1 MALTKEEQLLELR
14 VTGLAEIQKAKEA
27 IAAQEKQ
34 LLLYHEALQAG
45 VISQTKYEQQV
56 IMTAAATKHY
66 SATIEAHQKHTRDY
80 SQNMMALGYVFND
93 FFSVTGGIQ
102 QRLNAIANN
111 MPMLLAGFGAL
122 GGVLG
127 ALLPVIGMLGPALWA
142 AMKEWNG
149 SVDHG
154 MSLIDDL
161 KEKIKEL
168 EKNPA
173 KLAVD
178 MRRLEDAKE
187 MLDKLQAGIAE
198 FKRVEAERP
207 ATEKEA
213 GGVVAEIIREEV
225 GGERAT
231 ATLREQ
237 FTAEKTRGDVTL
249 TRLENEAPQVL
260 AEAQTAEAKA
270 RAFVG
275 SDPGTL
281 AARAGEEAVARA
293 KRSRLKDIE
302 QERQKRQIAINDD
315 AEAAGGDLLK
325 RAREGD
331 PLAIEELGN
340 RIEAA
345 GLSETEGG
353 QDSILMEAGANIR
366 NARSNLEIKRKD
378 KIAREN
384 WEKEKA
390 EASAAE
396 TKRAA
401 DEAEQVQR
409 NEADAA
415 QVIAEDR
422 AKQSGIE
429 ATRAKHDAQ
438 GRTERQ
444 RRIKE
449 QVDAASGTELGEQ
462 ATAAAGIY
470 RAQGGYTD
478 ERGRKHKLDEPAQV
492 ADLMSQ
498 LEKRLQAMN
507 PKADKGETRE
517 AALAMANRAF
527 ATVDAGK
534 AAGESGAGIASD
546 AVAKYMET
554 IQRTN
559 AEQAAELQR
568 VNALFGSG
576 AAAAE
581 QQRMMM
587 ENRFRAQQVQSFSY
601 LGGAW

>member
-1 MALTKEEQLLELR
+1 MLTKEEQLLELR
-14 VTGLAEIQKAKEA
+14 VTGLADIEKAKKAIRDEEA
-27 IAAQEKQ
+27 AIRDAREELRKKTITHADYEAAVKRSAAAVAASNQTIAA
-34 LLLYHEALQAG
+34 A
-45 VISQTKYEQQV
+45 QTQ
-56 IMTAAATKHY
+56 
-66 SATIEAHQKHTRDY
+66 TRDY
-80 SQNMMALGYVFND
+80 RQNMMALGYVFND

-111 MPMLLAGFGAL
+111 MPMLLAGAGAL
-122 GGVLG
+122 GGTLG
-127 ALLPVIGMLGPALWA
+127 ALLPVIGMLAPALFVAFKSW
-142 AMKEWNG
+142 G
-149 SVDHG
+149 GD
-154 MSLIDDL
+154 IDVAIGHVERL
-161 KEKIKEL
+161 KATIKEF
-168 EKNPA
+168 EKNPP
-173 KLAVD
+173 KLAMD

-187 MLDKLQAGIAE
+187 MLDEITENLAVL
-198 FKRVEAERP
+198 KRWENERP
-207 ATEKEA
+207 ATEKEI
-213 GGVVAEIIREEV
+213 GGSVAE
-225 GGERAT
+225 
-231 ATLREQ
+231 TLREQ
-237 FTAEKTRGDVTL
+237 VGGPKAKQILLDQMTPGAMASDVELQRLDNLRQEK
-249 TRLENEAPQVL
+249 EAKA
-260 AEAQTAEAKA
+260 AEAQKTLDDPSTDPETAIMLPLEIMDLKKQIKGIADKREA
-270 RAFVG
+270 R
-275 SDPGTL
+275 
-281 AARAGEEAVARA
+281 RVAID
-293 KRSRLKDIE
+293 KEVD
-302 QERQKRQIAINDD
+302 NT
-315 AEAAGGDLLK
+315 AGGLLK
-325 RAREGD
+325 RAERGEAD
-331 PLAIEELGN
+331 AVEELGN

-601 LGGAW
+601 MPGAW